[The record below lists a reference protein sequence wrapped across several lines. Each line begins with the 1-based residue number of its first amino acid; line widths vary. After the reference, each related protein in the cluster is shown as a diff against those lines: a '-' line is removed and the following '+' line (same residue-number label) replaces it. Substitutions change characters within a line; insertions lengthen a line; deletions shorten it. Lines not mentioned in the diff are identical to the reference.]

1 MKTLQKSFA
10 ILLCVVSL
18 FAFAIMADAAQT
30 GISALSAE
38 WISDGQ
44 SFSVKW
50 TQIEDRYFLFM
61 PGDVDLSQVTLHI
74 TASDEVLLGDMPI
87 ADDTTLADLPLGEE
101 QILSCAQTQ
110 YSLTLLQS
118 SGIPSLH
125 ITTESGSMDA
135 VHASKSHKEAADIV
149 ILADGNV
156 QYNEPLDYIKGR
168 GNSTWNYDKKPY
180 NIKFESKV
188 DLFGMGKAKKW
199 SLLAN
204 YRDTSLIRNYIAFDI
219 ARQLEMEFTSRNCFA
234 DLYIN
239 GEYYG
244 NYTIFE
250 SVEVGSTRVDIE
262 NLEDANEEANSGI
275 DIEELPFGGEHT
287 NDYLQLTKPSQKW
300 VRIPNDPA
308 DISGGYLLEFD
319 MHSRYVSEV
328 SGFVTDRLQCVV
340 LKSPEYASE
349 AQVKYIS
356 ALYQEFEDAVFSE
369 TGYNAAGKHYSEY
382 IDMESFVKMYVFQEY
397 VKNLDAGIT
406 SFYLYKDAGDD
417 KFYAA
422 PVWDFD
428 NALGKTYTLH
438 GMQLSDPQGWWAN
451 TLYYEPPAADSIL
464 PTLLTTLF
472 GHDDFYALSAQ
483 LWNEELSPL
492 INDELFSDYSALV
505 QELTDAA
512 VMDCIL
518 WNHYFSADPAKVATK
533 YADYCNGRVLKFMK
547 DRKSF
552 LDAGF
557 SDTAVRVF
565 YDANGAAGAVFNT
578 KALRLGDKLTLPTE
592 GFSNGDLYFAGW
604 NTEPD
609 GSGNAYPAGTIIT
622 LHNTTC
628 RFYAQWVE
636 NEEDIYDQIYSK
648 DLLILGKK
656 VFEQFFRLL
665 RDALLVIKTASSIM

>member
-1 MKTLQKSFA
+1 MLRKCFA
-10 ILLCVVSL
+10 ILFCFITLFTFVV
-18 FAFAIMADAAQT
+18 MADAAQT
-30 GISALSAE
+30 GIAALTAE
-38 WISDGQ
+38 WTSDGQ

-50 TQIEDRYFLFM
+50 TQVEDRYFLFM
-61 PGDVDLSQVTLHI
+61 PGDVDLSQATLHI
-74 TASDEVLLGDMPI
+74 DASEDVLLGDAPFSD
-87 ADDTTLADLPLGEE
+87 ATPLSELALGEE
-101 QILSCAQTQ
+101 LLLTCGQTQ
-110 YSLTLLQS
+110 YSLTILQS
-118 SGIPSLH
+118 SAIASLH
-125 ITTESGSMDA
+125 ITTESGSMAA
-135 VHASKSHKEAADIV
+135 VHADKDHKEAADIV
-149 ILADGNV
+149 ILSDGKV
-156 QYNEPLDYIKGR
+156 QYSEPLDYIKGR
-168 GNSTWNYDKKPY
+168 GNSTWNHDKKPY
-180 NIKFESKV
+180 NIKFESKI

-219 ARQLEMEFTSRNCFA
+219 AQQLEMEFTSQNCYA

-244 NYTIFE
+244 NYTIYE

-262 NLEDANEEANSGI
+262 NLEDANEEANDGF
-275 DIEELPFGGEHT
+275 DIEELPLGGEHT
-287 NDYLQLTKPSQKW
+287 KDYLQLTKPSQKW
-300 VRIPNDPA
+300 VWMPYNPD

-356 ALYQEFEDAVFSE
+356 SLYQEFEDAVFSE
-369 TGYNAAGKHYSEY
+369 TGYNSAGKHYSEY

-397 VKNLDAGIT
+397 IKNLDAGIT

-451 TLYYEPPAADSIL
+451 TLYYEPPAAAEIL
-464 PTLLTTLF
+464 PTLLSTLF
-472 GHDDFYALSAQ
+472 GHDDFYALSAK
-483 LWNEELSPL
+483 LWNEEFSAL
-492 INDELFSDYSALV
+492 INDELFADYSALV
-505 QELTDAA
+505 QKLTDAA

-518 WNHYFSADPAKVATK
+518 WNHYASSDPEKVAAK
-533 YADYCNGRVLKFMK
+533 YIDYCNNRVLKFMK

-557 SDTAVRVF
+557 SDTAVRIF

-578 KALRLGDKLTLPTE
+578 KALQLGDTLVLPDKGLT
-592 GFSNGDLYFAGW
+592 NGALFFAGW

-609 GSGNAYPAGTIIT
+609 GSGNAYPAGASIT
-622 LHNTTC
+622 LRKATY

-648 DLLILGKK
+648 DLLLLGKA

-665 RDALLVIKTASSIM
+665 KDALLVIKTASSII